1 MVRCSSCYQSVVV
14 ALVVV
19 AASLTVLSS
28 VDAFSSSTA
37 RRTFVS
43 SRTASSP
50 IIATNTKVR
59 VGSVPFTATNLRKTS
74 SSSSSSLQA
83 LLDPSSLA
91 NSELLAYSDDPLGDL
106 LFGANGFV
114 IAGIVATIA
123 AVGVLFTVLI
133 PKIGAGS
140 ATFTLSEE
148 EELAVQRV
156 SIGYD
161 SKDWEQ
167 ELTEEGT
174 KGYVNRKRQAEE
186 AKVAY
191 KKNAG
196 GLTSSGDGEVETFD
210 IRRAAIKDRSLRYA
224 ETNLGFIAC
233 LLRAADP
240 TPGMLLVN
248 LGSGTGRST
257 LAAATLFPK
266 FKKCVGVEFLAPL
279 IKLSN
284 SYKGKVKGSKAAVE
298 FTQADMADYD
308 LSKADLVFASA
319 KYLTNGDLEK
329 SLESLSSG
337 AKVMITDKR
346 LGGGFKLVTQVDDP
360 SGDLVLNTGYVYEKV

>member
-1 MVRCSSCYQSVVV
+1 MVRCSHQSVVSV
-14 ALVVV
+14 LI
-19 AASLTVLSS
+19 AASFTVLS
-28 VDAFSSSTA
+28 VDAFSSST
-37 RRTFVS
+37 RPFI
-43 SRTASSP
+43 SRPASP
-50 IIATNTKVR
+50 IIATK
-59 VGSVPFTATNLRKTS
+59 VGSVQFSASNPRKTCS
-74 SSSSSSLQA
+74 SSSSSCLLA

-123 AVGVLFTVLI
+123 AVGVLFTTLI
-133 PKIGAGS
+133 PKIGPGS
-140 ATFTLSEE
+140 ATFTLTEE
-148 EELAVQRV
+148 EESAVQRV
-156 SIGYD
+156 SISYD
-161 SKDWEQ
+161 SKEWEQ
-167 ELTEEGT
+167 ALTEEGT

-186 AKVAY
+186 AKEAY
-191 KKNAG
+191 KKTAG
-196 GLTSSGDGEVETFD
+196 GFTGEDEEFD
-210 IRRAAIKDRSLRYA
+210 IRRAAIKDRSLRYS

-233 LLRAADP
+233 LLRAANP
-240 TPGMLLVN
+240 APGNMLVD

-319 KYLTNGDLEK
+319 KFFTNGDLEK
-329 SLESLSSG
+329 SLDSLSPG

-346 LGGGFKLVTQVDDP
+346 LGAGFKLISQVDDP